1 MKKLITLSF
10 AFILILSVRAQ
21 TIDVDAMIGFVGS
34 RVDDPVAQRFFNLY
48 EIKHSSGV
56 KYSSTK
62 YGIDITANNDTIFDL
77 SFYRSN
83 SLYGSYTNKLPK
95 GISFGMTS
103 PDVIKKLG
111 KPTTLYMNTGYAE
124 YDLGKYVMNYWFE
137 QGVLTQVTI
146 LIK

>member
-1 MKKLITLSF
+1 MKKLIILSF
-10 AFILILSVRAQ
+10 ALVQIVSVHAQ
-21 TIDVDAMIGFVGS
+21 TIDGDAMISFVGS
-34 RVDDPVAQRFFNLY
+34 RVDDPVTQRFFNLY

-56 KYSSTK
+56 KYSSSK
-62 YGIDITANNDTIFDL
+62 YWIDITANNDTIIDL

-95 GISFGMTS
+95 GIAFGITS
-103 PDVIKKLG
+103 PEVIKILG

-124 YDLGKYVMNYWFE
+124 YDLGRYVMNYWFE

-146 LIK
+146 LLK